1 MMPVMEPIMEVE
13 SSRSYIDELYSP
25 DAARCM
31 DAIVRLKNSVIGSN
45 RQKGSVIQQGVVP
58 RLLQLLGDNVSSNNI
73 KIEATITLGS
83 LAKGTEEHV
92 KALVDMG
99 IVTLLINTLG
109 SDDQKLVEV
118 CLCCLRTVFQS
129 PCAPVELIYDDPS
142 LVTHLLNLLSHSVSN
157 QVCIT
162 TVLTAACKNPE
173 NQNALCEQ
181 GAVPALAALLC
192 SPHYKVQM
200 PSLSCLANMCFQNSN
215 VSSVV
220 STSSYGGKSVPDLLV
235 TLMARDKPSEMQ
247 MGAARCL
254 TYMHRAGAI
263 SAEDTKILY
272 KTLPCL
278 VRLCKKDRP
287 PGERVLAAETLAY
300 LTEVDTEL
308 QRLASISNHLVPTL
322 AEFLRHPGARG
333 LTTNNNNGADGTASS
348 PPPPS
353 SSSIPPPPP
362 AAPLDPSSDP
372 LAVHHFSSLPSSPP
386 SSFLMSGSPAGM
398 TATAAN
404 AIRLEKEA
412 QDMKQAA
419 FRAFASLGANDED
432 IRKKIIDTDNLMEH
446 IVAGLQDSSPKVR
459 LAAVRCLHSLSRS
472 VQQLRTTFQDH
483 SVWRPLMQLLQ
494 GAGED
499 VLSVASSTLCN
510 LLLEFSPSKEPI
522 LESGAIDLLC
532 QLTRRKDPA
541 LRLNGIWALMN
552 MAFQAEQK
560 IKSQILNTLGTDQI
574 FRLLSDPKVNVLMK
588 TLGLLRNLLST
599 KPHIDHIMSL
609 HGNQIMQAVILILE
623 GNHGAEVKEQALC
636 ILANIADGDSAK
648 EFIMSNEDVLK
659 KLTNYMMHS
668 SVRLQIAAIF
678 CISNLVWKE
687 EGGAAERQA
696 RLRDMGVYKL
706 LQQLIVTNDTMLFDK
721 VKTAMTQFSES

>member
-1 MMPVMEPIMEVE
+1 MSVMEPIMEVE

-25 DAARCM
+25 DVTRCM
-31 DAIVRLKNSVIGSN
+31 EAIVRLKNSVIGSN

-58 RLLQLLGDNVSSNNI
+58 RLLQLLSGNVSSNNV

-83 LAKGTEEHV
+83 LAKGTEEHI

-99 IVTLLINTLG
+99 IVPLLINTLG

-129 PCAPVELIYDDPS
+129 SSAPVDLIYEDPN

-162 TVLTAACKNPE
+162 TVLTAACKCPE

-200 PSLSCLANMCFQNSN
+200 PSLSCLANMCFQNPK

-263 SAEDTKILY
+263 GAEDTKILY

-287 PGERVLAAETLAY
+287 PSERVLAAETLAY

-333 LTTNNNNGADGTASS
+333 LSSTS

-353 SSSIPPPPP
+353 SSAIPPPPP

-372 LAVHHFSSLPSSPP
+372 LTAHQFSLLSSTQ
-386 SSFLMSGSPAGM
+386 SSLMSGSPAGM
-398 TATAAN
+398 AAAAAN
-404 AIRLEKEA
+404 AVRLEKEA

-522 LESGAIDLLC
+522 LESGAVDLLC

-574 FRLLSDPKVNVLMK
+574 FRLLSDPEVNVLMK

-599 KPHIDHIMSL
+599 KPHIDHIMGL

-668 SVRLQIAAIF
+668 SVKLQIAAIF

-687 EGGAAERQA
+687 ESGAAERQA

-706 LQQLIVTNDTMLFDK
+706 LQQLIVTSDTMLFDK